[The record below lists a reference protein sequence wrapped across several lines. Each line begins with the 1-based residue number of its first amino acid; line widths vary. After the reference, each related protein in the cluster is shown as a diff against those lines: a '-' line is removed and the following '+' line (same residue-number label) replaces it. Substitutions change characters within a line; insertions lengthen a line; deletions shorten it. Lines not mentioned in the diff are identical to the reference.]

1 MWVNK
6 MVLNAVQANICLHHL
21 EIKSSDP
28 QRLAEFYSQVMDM
41 KINKVTNQKFLCEGP
56 DRKII
61 ISKGKNKTLG
71 YAGMVCKNKENLE
84 RYKEFLKLNKC
95 KINHFVSEF
104 YQSGSFS
111 LHDPDNNMICF
122 GVSKKE
128 NTFVTK
134 GIYAPLQHLTFAS
147 KDVEKFQNFYHK
159 KLGFQVSDRV
169 VKINGELA
177 TCFTTSN
184 YEHHTIACFKSSQN
198 GIDHHSYET
207 GEWNNIKI
215 WCDHFAQNNV
225 KLMWGPGRHGPG
237 NNLFVFIEDI
247 DGNWI
252 EISAELETV
261 NGRPPKNWPQEE
273 KTLNLWGN
281 AIMRS

>member
-1 MWVNK
+1 MA
-6 MVLNAVQANICLHHL
+6 LNAVQANICLHHL

-28 QRLAEFYSQVMDM
+28 QRLAEFYSKVMDM

-71 YAGMVCKNKENLE
+71 YAGMVCKNKKKLE
-84 RYKEFLKLNKC
+84 RYKEFLKQNKC

-134 GIYAPLQHLTFAS
+134 GINAPLQHLTFAS

-169 VKINGELA
+169 VKSNGELA

-184 YEHHTIACFKSSQN
+184 HEHHTIACFKSSQN

-261 NGRPPKNWPQEE
+261 IGRPPKNWPQEE
-273 KTLNLWGN
+273 RTLNLWGR

>member
-1 MWVNK
+1 MA
-6 MVLNAVQANICLHHL
+6 LNAVQANICLHHL

-28 QRLAEFYSQVMDM
+28 QRLAEFYSKVMDM

-61 ISKGKNKTLG
+61 ISKGKNQTLG

-95 KINHFVSEF
+95 EINHFVSEF

-111 LHDPDNNMICF
+111 LHDLDNNMICF
-122 GVSKKE
+122 GVLKKE
-128 NTFVTK
+128 NTCVTK
-134 GIYAPLQHLTFAS
+134 GKYAPLQHLTFAS
-147 KDVEKFQNFYHK
+147 KNVEKFQNFYNK
-159 KLGFQVSDRV
+159 TLGFQVSDRV
-169 VKINGELA
+169 LKSNGELV

-184 YEHHTIACFKSSQN
+184 HEHHTIACFKSSQN

-261 NGRPPKNWPQEE
+261 IGRPPKNWPQEE
-273 KTLNLWGN
+273 RTLNLWGR

>member
-1 MWVNK
+1 MS
-6 MVLNAVQANICLHHL
+6 LNAVQANISLNHL
-21 EIKSSDP
+21 EIKSRDP
-28 QRLAEFYSQVMDM
+28 KRLAEFYSNVMNM
-41 KINKVTNQKFLCEGP
+41 KINRMTNQKFLCEGP
-56 DRKII
+56 GRKII
-61 ISKGKNKTLG
+61 ITTGTKKTLS
-71 YAGMVCKNKENLE
+71 YAGMVCKNEENLE
-84 RYKEFLKLNKC
+84 RYKEFLKINKC
-95 KINHFVSEF
+95 EINDFVSDF

-111 LHDPDNNMICF
+111 LQDPDNNMICF
-122 GVSKKE
+122 GVQKKE
-128 NTFVTK
+128 NNFFTK

-147 KDVEKFQNFYHK
+147 KDVEKFQNFYQR
-159 KLGFQVSDRV
+159 KLGFQVTDRV
-169 VKINGELA
+169 VKSTGELA

-184 YEHHTIACFKSSQN
+184 HEHHTIACFKSSQN
-198 GIDHHSYET
+198 GMDHHSYEAS
-207 GEWNNIKI
+207 EWNNIKT

-261 NGRPPKNWPQEE
+261 IGRPPKNWPQEE
-273 KTLNLWGN
+273 RTLNLWGK